1 MAATKS
7 SDNTSK
13 TASVLESAALA
24 KPTSLWQDAWA
35 RLFKNKAAVA
45 GLFTFVSIALFCLI
59 GPFFTGYSEDEQERS
74 LSNSAPM
81 ATVIKEVRQEGTRE
95 RIEYS
100 SIEDFVRRA
109 RLKPQ
114 IDGELIA
121 QAILEQGSYQTE
133 NSTFTLTD
141 RKHLLGTDSLGRDLL
156 TRIMTGGRI
165 SLMVGFLATSVSL
178 LIGVIYGAT
187 AGYLGG
193 KIDATMMRIVD
204 ILYALPFTIFVILLM
219 VLFGR
224 EIWLLFIAIGA
235 VEWLTMS
242 RIVRGQVVAIKRQ
255 EYVEASIALGQKPSA
270 IISKHIIPNV
280 LGLVIVYSTLTVPS
294 VILLESFLSFLGL
307 GIQPPSASWGTL
319 IKEGAESMEV
329 YPWQLLF
336 PAAFFSITLLSLNFL
351 GDGLRDALD
360 PKNSPR

>member
-1 MAATKS
+1 MSASPAK
-7 SDNTSK
+7 NSK
-13 TASVLESAALA
+13 ASVLESAALA
-24 KPTSLWQDAWA
+24 KPTSLWQDAWT
-35 RLFKNKAAVA
+35 RLFKNKAAVI
-45 GLFTFVSIALFCLI
+45 GLVTFTVIAVFCLI
-59 GPFFTGYSEDEQERS
+59 GPFFTGYTERDGELA

-81 ATVIKEVRQEGTRE
+81 ATVMKEVRIDGKRE
-95 RIEYS
+95 RIEYK
-100 SIEDFVRRA
+100 SIEGFVRSS

-114 IDGELIA
+114 VDGQHIA
-121 QAILEQGSYQTE
+121 DQVLANGSYSSG
-133 NSTFTLTD
+133 NSTYTLTD
-141 RKHLLGTDSLGRDLL
+141 RKHLFGTDDQGRDLL

-178 LIGVIYGAT
+178 LIGVFYGAT

-193 KIDATMMRIVD
+193 RIDATMMRIVD

-219 VLFGR
+219 VVFGR
-224 EIWLLFIAIGA
+224 HIWLLFIAIGA
-235 VEWLTMS
+235 VEWLTMA

-255 EYVEASIALGQKPSA
+255 EYVEASKALGQKPRK
-270 IISKHIIPNV
+270 IILKHVIPNV
-280 LGLVIVYSTLTVPS
+280 LGVVIIYSTLTVPS
-294 VILLESFLSFLGL
+294 VIMLESFLSFLGL

-329 YPWQLLF
+329 YPWLLLF
-336 PAAFFSITLLSLNFL
+336 PAGFFSATLLALNFL